1 MKKRTALIVGLA
13 AGVIAAAAGVLA
25 ALGFLPAI
33 AAELVAVVAFSWFF
47 KVAVEV
53 VMTPVT
59 YLVVGALKRIEAAD
73 HFDIDTR
80 FTPFTLR
87 D

>member
-33 AAELVAVVAFSWFF
+33 AAELVAVVAFPAKSG
-47 KVAVEV
+47 E
-53 VMTPVT
+53 
-59 YLVVGALKRIEAAD
+59 E
-73 HFDIDTR
+73 DI
-80 FTPFTLR
+80 PFIGY
-87 D
+87 